1 MRISRGKV
9 FVWAKSNVFYSK
21 TAADSSRI
29 ARGYRPD
36 NDETD
41 LRIPTKTMCENG
53 LLANSTQVLP
63 DFTCRQH
70 DAGLLVQKQDEEEW
84 EHFQN
89 LFFSAVSRTS
99 AARAKERNARAKAKG
114 KGKGQVQ
121 EQREGGSSKEDQP
134 QAPNHLRYCSLYS
147 HLCSSSSSSGSLEHT
162 PAMLK
167 KHLLSFFLI

>member
-99 AARAKERNARAKAKG
+99 AARAKERNARAKAKAKG
-114 KGKGQVQ
+114 KGKFKSRGKEAVQ
-121 EQREGGSSKEDQP
+121 RRTSHRPLTTLGTAHCTLTC
-134 QAPNHLRYCSLYS
+134 AP
-147 HLCSSSSSSGSLEHT
+147 
-162 PAMLK
+162 PP
-167 KHLLSFFLI
+167 LLQGPWSTLLPC